1 MIYIWYQLCCR
12 VKIVVQLLYIALL
25 QNKLSRPHLSSSC
38 LLPYCAFFVSFMLC
52 QHCLQKVTREPTLPL
67 PLPIIFF
74 WSVTC
79 VCACDICIFIFLTT
93 QRKCEG
99 SARKA
104 ILRYT
109 LPSKTE
115 RHCLDFLE
123 KRNAKI
129 NIPNQ
134 LLPVEDI
141 TSSDCR
147 EAKCT

>member
-1 MIYIWYQLCCR
+1 M
-12 VKIVVQLLYIALL
+12 
-25 QNKLSRPHLSSSC
+25 ST
-38 LLPYCAFFVSFMLC
+38 LPSESDKGANPTTTLTYYYFFFV
-52 QHCLQKVTREPTLPL
+52 HDV
-67 PLPIIFF
+67 
-74 WSVTC
+74 C
-79 VCACDICIFIFLTT
+79 VYVYACDICIFIFLTT
-93 QRKCEG
+93 QRKCEE

-104 ILRYT
+104 ILRHT

>member
-1 MIYIWYQLCCR
+1 M
-12 VKIVVQLLYIALL
+12 QLLYIALL
-25 QNKLSRPHLSSSC
+25 SRPTYPASNKLSRPHLSSSC
-38 LLPYCAFFVSFMLC
+38 LLPYCLFCFVHVMS
-52 QHCLQKVTREPTLPL
+52 TLPSESDKGANPTTTL
-67 PLPIIFF
+67 TYLFLL
-74 WSVTC
+74 VRDVC

-93 QRKCEG
+93 QRKCEE

-104 ILRYT
+104 ILRHT

-141 TSSDCR
+141 TSSNCR